1 MTRSFMVIIIIFC
14 QFRNSMLYI
23 IPNAEFDCCQINKK
37 KCFAQLLVAGRQLL
51 ANGHSSIR
59 GTSDK
64 YLYIVF
70 RSHTLKRVVSTF
82 SSVCLDSCLFF
93 RGFLFIN
100 VICIYLCI
108 LCPTPCFFYYI
119 LGSCRL
125 TVKGWLS
132 LPDNLIHS
140 RFYLFPNQVTKTL

>member
-37 KCFAQLLVAGRQLL
+37 KSVLRSYWLLVGGCWPMDILL
-51 ANGHSSIR
+51 YAE
-59 GTSDK
+59 TSDK

-108 LCPTPCFFYYI
+108 LCPTSCFFITYWV
-119 LGSCRL
+119 R
-125 TVKGWLS
+125 V
-132 LPDNLIHS
+132 
-140 RFYLFPNQVTKTL
+140 V

>member
-1 MTRSFMVIIIIFC
+1 MVIIIIFC

-37 KCFAQLLVAGRQLL
+37 SVLRSYWLLVGSCWPMNILL
-51 ANGHSSIR
+51 YAE
-59 GTSDK
+59 TSDK

-82 SSVCLDSCLFF
+82 SSVCLDYCLFF
-93 RGFLFIN
+93 REFLFIN

-125 TVKGWLS
+125 TVKGWLP